1 MSTEK
6 KIYTHNS
13 HSSIFTTHNSRF
25 KKNLIFIPNK
35 NYHKMKRYIPVLLIA
50 LLLSSCNS
58 YKKLTYLQDIGKAAD
73 TLYLK
78 KKTEYRLQPADILYV
93 RIITLD
99 EETNRLFNPFYGTRS
114 TTDQI
119 RVESMYFFGYEVN
132 DSGNIELPILNKIH
146 VSGLTINEAKE
157 KIQKYAEEYL
167 KEPMTIVK
175 LHTFKFTILGE
186 VKSPG
191 VKEFGAHQINL
202 MEALA
207 LGGDITYNGNRESIL
222 ILRANQDNN
231 KAFRVDITNKDLVN
245 SEFYYIQPNDVI
257 YVEPLKTT
265 LFRER
270 TSDYLYFVTSFTSVL
285 ITLLLIISLL

>member
-1 MSTEK
+1 
-6 KIYTHNS
+6 
-13 HSSIFTTHNSRF
+13 
-25 KKNLIFIPNK
+25 
-35 NYHKMKRYIPVLLIA
+35 MKRYIPVLLIA